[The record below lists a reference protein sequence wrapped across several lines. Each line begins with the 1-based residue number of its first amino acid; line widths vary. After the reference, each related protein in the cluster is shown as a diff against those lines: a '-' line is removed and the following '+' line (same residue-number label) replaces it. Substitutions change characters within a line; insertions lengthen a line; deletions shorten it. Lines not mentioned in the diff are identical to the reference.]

1 MANYF
6 KKGSK
11 SYSIAHYKCPRCHE
25 GDLYATPTWSFRKPF
40 FMHQNCSA
48 CGMKYEIETGFFWG
62 SMYVAYALSSA
73 WMLGAFGISFFLLG
87 LSATISLS
95 IAFVGVIILY
105 VWIFRTARAMW
116 LNLWVSYKSDAL
128 QTPQ

>member
-1 MANYF
+1 
-6 KKGSK
+6 
-11 SYSIAHYKCPRCHE
+11 
-25 GDLYATPTWSFRKPF
+25 
-40 FMHQNCSA
+40 
-48 CGMKYEIETGFFWG
+48 MKYEIETGFFWG